1 MWAEWLK
8 GHCFAWCDLRAGHRG
23 TGAAE
28 ALSGTLSCS
37 RGCLPNAGHAKVM
50 GHDGRRQLSM
60 GLGAQDPEKARKR
73 IRLPLHP
80 KLSGKGQKAEKP
92 GAKAMR

>member
-8 GHCFAWCDLRAGHRG
+8 GHCFARCDLRAGHGG

-50 GHDGRRQLSM
+50 GQDGRRQISM
-60 GLGAQDPEKARKR
+60 GTQA
-73 IRLPLHP
+73 
-80 KLSGKGQKAEKP
+80 S
-92 GAKAMR
+92 